1 MGCTKQVV
9 SFNQV
14 AELTKSS
21 LSIGTAPNS
30 FSMTANL
37 SFFEEITPI
46 AFMYGSECWDSLMKG
61 NFCWMRIWMHKSILV
76 IDFNPIKKY
85 SSNRIIFSGRNE
97 HIRIM
102 KPPPNFFQCPLA
114 GDVVSLPYF
123 PCEKKE
129 LIRSFTHSMI

>member
-1 MGCTKQVV
+1 LDDYLLSYWEGDSLGALLNFGRVCFGVYKTVV

-37 SFFEEITPI
+37 SFSEEITPI

-76 IDFNPIKKY
+76 VDFNRIEKILKRLYILYSQKGSSVQVEMNIKK
-85 SSNRIIFSGRNE
+85 
-97 HIRIM
+97 
-102 KPPPNFFQCPLA
+102 
-114 GDVVSLPYF
+114 
-123 PCEKKE
+123 
-129 LIRSFTHSMI
+129 